1 VNQLLSGERREADGI
16 VEWAI
21 AGALLVFIVL
31 ILVVLKIRE
40 RRGQ

>member
-1 VNQLLSGERREADGI
+1 VSCYPREGREADDI
-16 VEWAI
+16 VEWVL

-31 ILVVLKIRE
+31 ILVVLKMRE

>member
-1 VNQLLSGERREADGI
+1 VSREADDI
-16 VEWAI
+16 VEWVL

-31 ILVVLKIRE
+31 ILVVLKMRE

>member
-1 VNQLLSGERREADGI
+1 VDGI
-16 VEWAI
+16 VEWVV

-31 ILVVLKIRE
+31 LLILLKIRE